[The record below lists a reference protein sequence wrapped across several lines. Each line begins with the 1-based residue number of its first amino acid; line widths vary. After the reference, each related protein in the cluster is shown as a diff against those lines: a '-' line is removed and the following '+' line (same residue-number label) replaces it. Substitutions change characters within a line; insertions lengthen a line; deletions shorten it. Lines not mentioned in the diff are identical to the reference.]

1 MITKD
6 ERLMSRRGLDF
17 EVELAGGV
25 GLVGARYEV
34 CFDTRIDQAAFVFGG
49 G

>member
-17 EVELAGGV
+17 GVELAGGV
-25 GLVGARYEV
+25 GLVGGRYEV
-34 CFDTRIDQAAFVFGG
+34 CFDTRIDQAAFFFGG

>member
-17 EVELAGGV
+17 GVELAGGV
-25 GLVGARYEV
+25 GLVGGRYEV
-34 CFDTRIDQAAFVFGG
+34 CFDTRMDHAAFVFGG

>member
-6 ERLMSRRGLDF
+6 ERLMSGRGLEF
-17 EVELAGGV
+17 GVELAGGV

-34 CFDTRIDQAAFVFGG
+34 CFDTRIDPAAFVFGG